1 MDATPLGRD
10 ARVIGLVAFGHG
22 TSHFFHLMLPPLF
35 PWLMADFALN
45 FTQAG
50 FLMSVFFVLSG
61 VGQATAGFFV
71 DRLGAWRV
79 LCAGIGF
86 LAASGLALAAAPAYA
101 GLVAAAALAGLGN
114 SIFHPADF
122 TLLNRKVSQPR
133 LGHAFSMHGIA
144 GNLGWAAGAGLMAAV
159 AGLAG
164 WRWAGLA
171 ASAVGFA
178 ALAAMVLGKRLLHDA
193 PAQAPHPKAGTAA
206 SSFHFLGSTLVWMC
220 FGFFFLTTVAFGALQ
235 NFAPSLFS
243 HAYAL
248 TVIEAT
254 ACLTAYLLG
263 SAGGILTGGFLA
275 TRSDRH
281 DRRIAGALA
290 VAFLVALLLATG
302 APPAWGVA
310 PLMAAM
316 GFGVGVAGPSRDLM
330 VRRAAVMRAG
340 DTAFGRIYGFVY
352 SGFDVGLALAPVIF
366 GRLMDDGQFSGVL
379 YGIAGL
385 QALAVFTALAVGG
398 EARRASAQTA

>member
-1 MDATPLGRD
+1 MNATPLGRD

-35 PWLMADFALN
+35 PWLMAEFGLN
-45 FTQAG
+45 FTEAG
-50 FLMSVFFVLSG
+50 SLMSAFFVLSG

-79 LCAGIGF
+79 LCVGIGF
-86 LAASGLALAAAPAYA
+86 LALSGLALAAAPGYW
-101 GLVAAAALAGLGN
+101 GLALAAALAGIGN

-122 TLLNRKVSQPR
+122 TLLNRKVSQSR

-144 GNLGWAAGAGLMAAV
+144 GNLGWAAGAALMAAV
-159 AGLAG
+159 AGFLG
-164 WRWAGLA
+164 WRWAALVA
-171 ASAVGFA
+171 ALVGFLALSAMLRGRDLLRDPPA
-178 ALAAMVLGKRLLHDA
+178 APTAREQAA
-193 PAQAPHPKAGTAA
+193 AG
-206 SSFHFLGSTLVWMC
+206 SFHFLGSTLVWMC
-220 FGFFFLTTVAFGALQ
+220 FGFFFLSTVAFGALQ

-243 HAYAL
+243 HTYSL

-281 DRRIAGALA
+281 DRNIASALSI
-290 VAFLVALLLATG
+290 AFVIALLLATG
-302 APPAWGVA
+302 VPPGWGVA
-310 PLMAAM
+310 PLMAVM
-316 GFGVGVAGPSRDLM
+316 GFGVGIAGPSRDLM
-330 VRRAAVMRAG
+330 VRRAAVLRAG

-352 SGFDVGLALAPVIF
+352 SGFDTGLALAPLIF
-366 GRLMDDGQFSGVL
+366 GRLMDHGEFGAVL
-379 YGIAGL
+379 YGIAAL
-385 QALAVFTALAVGG
+385 QALALVTALAVGG
-398 EARRASAQTA
+398 EARRVAAGAAP

>member
-35 PWLMADFALN
+35 PWLMADFGLN
-45 FTQAG
+45 YTQAG

-79 LCAGIGF
+79 LCAGIAL
-86 LAASGLALAAAPAYA
+86 LAASGLVLAAAPAYP
-101 GLVAAAALAGLGN
+101 GLMAAAALAGLGN

-144 GNLGWAAGAGLMAAV
+144 GNLGWAAGAALMAAV
-159 AGLAG
+159 GGLAG
-164 WRWAGLA
+164 WRWAALA
-171 ASAVGFA
+171 ASLVGCA
-178 ALAAMVLGKRLLHDA
+178 ALAAMVLGRGLLHDPPSA
-193 PAQAPHPKAGTAA
+193 PEAAKPGAGG
-206 SSFHFLGSTLVWMC
+206 SFHFLGSTLVWMC

-248 TVIEAT
+248 SVIEAT

-275 TRSDRH
+275 TRSEHH

-290 VAFLVALLLATG
+290 GAFLVALLLASG
-302 APPAWGVA
+302 LPPAWGVA
-310 PLMAAM
+310 PLMALM

-330 VRRAAVMRAG
+330 VRRAAVLRAG
-340 DTAFGRIYGFVY
+340 HTAFGRIYGFVY
-352 SGFDVGLALAPVIF
+352 SGFDTGLALAPVVF
-366 GRLMDDGQFSGVL
+366 GRLMDHGQFSGVL

-385 QALAVFTALAVGG
+385 QALAVVTALAVGG
-398 EARRASAQTA
+398 EARRVAARAA